1 MDTKATNTNNNPL
14 RILTVG
20 LRQFRRP
27 DTNHPIVTGK
37 HRDWET
43 S

>member
-1 MDTKATNTNNNPL
+1 MPFFTPAV
-14 RILTVG
+14 VG
-20 LRQFRRP
+20 GIASAIGS
-27 DTNHPIVTGK
+27 IVTGK

>member
-1 MDTKATNTNNNPL
+1 METRGYDLPL

-27 DTNHPIVTGK
+27 DTNHPTWQK
-37 HRDWET
+37 P
-43 S
+43 